1 MRQCTHC
8 QAELPDHA
16 QFCSHCGTPVIDD
29 QLQSADDPNVD
40 MERYEDTSQVEQN
53 QSPAAFEASEAPGG
67 EPMQTEEDQLPGTVQ
82 QSADIASTKEIGD
95 ERADSPADESEGEGA
110 EEASLQLTMAPE
122 RTVSEEST
130 GQADEAQPVFEQA
143 DLEGAAQPDQGAQ
156 PVWGEPPPEPP
167 LADVQA
173 GRRQSQGG
181 RRWLVVA
188 LVVLLVL
195 AGGAGAFALVRQQTS
210 ADASSQC
217 AGSPQTGCANTATG
231 SSRAHTTQLT
241 FSGSISGPLT
251 LSAQVRC
258 QTTTTGNLRMLMV
271 TLSGTVGGQLY
282 NFGFVINNYTGP
294 GTYNATSPALT
305 ILLDVPGEATNNGWG
320 NTSPTDGGTITV
332 ERGEQTGSITYVL
345 SGFGSRAGTQ
355 VQVSGEWACA

>member
-16 QFCSHCGTPVIDD
+16 QFCSHCGTPVIYD
-29 QLQSADDPNVD
+29 QPQSADDPNVD
-40 MERYEDTSQVEQN
+40 MERDENTFLAEQR
-53 QSPAAFEASEAPGG
+53 QSPAAFEDSEAPGE
-67 EPMQTEEDQLPGTVQ
+67 EPAQAEEDQLPGAVQ
-82 QSADIASTKEIGD
+82 QSAEIASTEETGD
-95 ERADSPADESEGEGA
+95 EHADIPADVPEGEGV
-110 EEASLQLTMAPE
+110 EEKAIPSAMSPPPTILGESVGDDEGLPPE
-122 RTVSEEST
+122 
-130 GQADEAQPVFEQA
+130 FEQT

-156 PVWGEPPPEPP
+156 NEGVPPPEPP
-167 LADVQA
+167 LADAQA
-173 GRRQSQGG
+173 GRRQNVAG

-188 LVVLLVL
+188 LVILLVL
-195 AGGAGAFALVRQQTS
+195 AGGAGAFALIRQQTS

-217 AGSPQTGCANTATG
+217 AGSPQAGCANTATG
-231 SSRAHTTQLT
+231 GSRVHATQLT

-258 QTTTTGNLRMLMV
+258 QTTTTGNLRTLMV

-294 GTYNATSPALT
+294 GTYNAPSPTLT

-320 NTSPTDGGTITV
+320 NTSSTDSGTITV
-332 ERGEQTGSITYVL
+332 ERGERTGSITYVL

-355 VQVSGEWACA
+355 IQVSGEWACG